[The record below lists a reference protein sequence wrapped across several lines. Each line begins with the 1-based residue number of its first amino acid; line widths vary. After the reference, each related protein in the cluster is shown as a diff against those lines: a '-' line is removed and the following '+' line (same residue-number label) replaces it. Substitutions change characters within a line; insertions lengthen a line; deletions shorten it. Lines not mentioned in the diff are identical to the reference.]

1 MREYS
6 IWRRYWF
13 YCGMSIPLML
23 KVLGLL

>member
-13 YCGMSIPLML
+13 YCGMSIPLVL
-23 KVLGLL
+23 KVLGLM